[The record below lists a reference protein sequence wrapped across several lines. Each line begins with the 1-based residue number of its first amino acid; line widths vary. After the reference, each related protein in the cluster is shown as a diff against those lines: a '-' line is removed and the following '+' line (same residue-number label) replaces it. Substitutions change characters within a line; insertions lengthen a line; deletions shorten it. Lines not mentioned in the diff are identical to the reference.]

1 MVVPQEFGVTIG
13 LALSPMAGVDARAWV
28 LLCAASID
36 YLIGDPVRW
45 LHPVQV
51 MGWVI
56 SAYTQSVWRW
66 SPAPWLLRG
75 AGVGLAVLLV
85 LGSAALGGVVVAIAQ
100 RLHPILGGAVESV
113 LLASCLAARSLRQ
126 AAAAVLHPL
135 QAGDLAQA
143 RSRLSQYV
151 GRDTANLSTAEI
163 LRAVLETVAENS
175 VDGVMAP
182 LFWAIVGSW
191 TPWGSVPF
199 ALGFKAASTLDS
211 MVGYTQPP
219 YRELGWCSA
228 KLDDLLTWIPCRLSV
243 LTLALLS
250 GRAGPVWR
258 ICRRDGPQDP
268 SPNSG
273 WSEAAYAAV
282 LGVQLGGVNWYQ
294 GVRKVKPR
302 VGEVKRPIDPRVIQ
316 QALNWTRSLVLV
328 WLSLV
333 IAAQILLRSG

>member
-1 MVVPQEFGVTIG
+1 MAIG
-13 LALSPMAGVDARAWV
+13 LLLSPIAELDARGWV
-28 LLCAASID
+28 LLSAAMMD
-36 YLIGDPVRW
+36 YLLGDPVSW

-56 SAYTQSVWRW
+56 SAYTQSVLRW
-66 SPAPWLLRG
+66 GQARWLLRG

-85 LGSAALGGVVVAIAQ
+85 VGSAALGGGMVALAQ
-100 RLHPILGGAVESV
+100 QLHPLLGWAVASV

-126 AAAAVLHPL
+126 AAEAVLHPL

-143 RSRLSQYV
+143 RSQLSQYV
-151 GRDTANLSTAEI
+151 GRDTADLSTSEI

-182 LFWAIVGSW
+182 FFWAIVGSW

-199 ALGFKAASTLDS
+199 ALGFKAVSTLDS

-219 YRELGWCSA
+219 YRDLGWCSA

-243 LTLALLS
+243 LTLVLLS
-250 GRAGPVWR
+250 GRPGQVWR

-282 LGVQLGGVNWYQ
+282 LGVQLGGVNWYR
-294 GVRKVKPR
+294 GVRKVKPLL
-302 VGEVKRPIDPRVIQ
+302 GEVKRPIDAIVIQ

-328 WLSLV
+328 WLSL
-333 IAAQILLRSG
+333 AMLAQLWLGSG

>member
-1 MVVPQEFGVTIG
+1 
-13 LALSPMAGVDARAWV
+13 
-28 LLCAASID
+28 
-36 YLIGDPVRW
+36 
-45 LHPVQV
+45 
-51 MGWVI
+51 
-56 SAYTQSVWRW
+56 
-66 SPAPWLLRG
+66 
-75 AGVGLAVLLV
+75 
-85 LGSAALGGVVVAIAQ
+85 
-100 RLHPILGGAVESV
+100 
-113 LLASCLAARSLRQ
+113 
-126 AAAAVLHPL
+126 
-135 QAGDLAQA
+135 
-143 RSRLSQYV
+143 
-151 GRDTANLSTAEI
+151 
-163 LRAVLETVAENS
+163 
-175 VDGVMAP
+175 
-182 LFWAIVGSW
+182 
-191 TPWGSVPF
+191 
-199 ALGFKAASTLDS
+199 
-211 MVGYTQPP
+211 
-219 YRELGWCSA
+219 
-228 KLDDLLTWIPCRLSV
+228 LDDLLTWIPCRLSV